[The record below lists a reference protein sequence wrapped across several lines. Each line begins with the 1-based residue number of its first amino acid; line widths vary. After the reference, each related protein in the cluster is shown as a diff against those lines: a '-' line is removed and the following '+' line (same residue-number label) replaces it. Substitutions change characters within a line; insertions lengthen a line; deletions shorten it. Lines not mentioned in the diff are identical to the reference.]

1 MLNIS
6 KKTKIVATIGPVTNT
21 LEKVRE
27 LIDAGMNVMRI
38 NFSHGTYETHKT
50 IIDISKKLIE
60 EHIYIPIM
68 LDTAGPEIRCHFFE
82 DGKVEIVKDS
92 IVTINMKEVLGTATE
107 FSVNY
112 PKLVDDILVGDMIKI
127 DDGKLRLDVI
137 EVDREKRLIKVKAFN
152 THVISNR
159 KGINIPGERMTL
171 PALSERDKKD
181 IKFGI
186 ENGIDMIAASFTRC
200 AADVIQLKNYLAEL
214 GAPEIPIIAKIENK
228 QGVDNIKEIL
238 EVADGIMVA
247 RGDMGVDIPP
257 EVVPVMQSDIILE
270 CRKVGKPVIV
280 ATQMLDSMQTNPLPT
295 RAEVSDVATAI
306 KEGADA
312 VMLSA
317 KRLWFIS
324 VESAAMQPGCHLWKN
339 FIYSTYKTLV

>member
-159 KGINIPGERMTL
+159 KGINI
-171 PALSERDKKD
+171 
-181 IKFGI
+181 
-186 ENGIDMIAASFTRC
+186 
-200 AADVIQLKNYLAEL
+200 
-214 GAPEIPIIAKIENK
+214 
-228 QGVDNIKEIL
+228 
-238 EVADGIMVA
+238 
-247 RGDMGVDIPP
+247 
-257 EVVPVMQSDIILE
+257 
-270 CRKVGKPVIV
+270 
-280 ATQMLDSMQTNPLPT
+280 
-295 RAEVSDVATAI
+295 
-306 KEGADA
+306 
-312 VMLSA
+312 
-317 KRLWFIS
+317 
-324 VESAAMQPGCHLWKN
+324 
-339 FIYSTYKTLV
+339 LVNE